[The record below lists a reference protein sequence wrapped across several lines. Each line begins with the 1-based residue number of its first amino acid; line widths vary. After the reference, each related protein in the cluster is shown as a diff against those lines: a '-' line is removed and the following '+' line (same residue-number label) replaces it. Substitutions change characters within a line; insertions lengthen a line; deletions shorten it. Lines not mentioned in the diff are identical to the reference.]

1 MSRDALGL
9 LAKDELFGDGQS
21 RAGFSFTRSR
31 GEPFLF
37 GPKSGSKVKFPR
49 GIRASRAK
57 VRRIGELVAAGKS
70 DYDIARIIAAEFPGR
85 APGWRIITKLRS
97 VVESER
103 GPTMCRCGRGI
114 NHVEDCSFKTPRVKR
129 NRGLSIEGVRDIRAN
144 YGPGQHGK
152 MTGIKLAQ
160 KWGISESA
168 VSAVF
173 KGRSH
178 QCPSLKLAQYKT
190 RMYIAQ
196 LEKVKHPID
205 RLREVRTL
213 AAASSQDTAFNEE
226 LDYAGRL
233 IDDAMQTLLE
243 AAQIR

>member
-1 MSRDALGL
+1 MSRSALGL
-9 LAKDELFGDGQS
+9 LAKEELFGDEQS
-21 RAGFSFTRSR
+21 RAGFSFSRSR
-31 GEPFLF
+31 GEPYLF

-57 VRRIGELVAAGKS
+57 VRRIGELVADGKS
-70 DYDIARIIAAEFPGR
+70 DYDVALIIQKEFPGR

-103 GPTMCRCGRGI
+103 GPILCRCGRGI

-129 NRGLSIEGVRDIRAN
+129 NRGLSIEGVRDILDN
-144 YGPGQHGK
+144 YGPGQRGK

-178 QCPSLKLAQYKT
+178 QCPGLKLAQFKA

-213 AAASSQDTAFNEE
+213 AAAESNETTFNAKLEH
-226 LDYAGRL
+226 AARL
-233 IDDAMQTLLE
+233 VDEAMQVLQE
-243 AAQIR
+243 ATQIR